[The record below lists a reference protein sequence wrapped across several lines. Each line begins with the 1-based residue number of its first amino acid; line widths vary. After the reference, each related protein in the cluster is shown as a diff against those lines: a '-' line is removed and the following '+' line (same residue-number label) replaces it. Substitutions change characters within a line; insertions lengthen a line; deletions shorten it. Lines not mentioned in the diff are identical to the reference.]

1 MNHAKFQRLVESEA
15 IGTDAASA
23 IEKEWATKSRPRI
36 IGVLREAKRISMREL
51 QRRTNYN
58 RGPIGGWFAALFALE
73 DAGEVRFESE
83 GGHPADAYSEA
94 GVRVWA
100 VWQKK
105 GGVIKA

>member
-1 MNHAKFQRLVESEA
+1 MNHAEFQRLVESEA
-15 IGTDAASA
+15 IDTEAASA

-36 IGVLREAKRISMREL
+36 VDVLREAKRISMREL

-73 DAGEVRFESE
+73 DAGEVRFESAS
-83 GGHPADAYSEA
+83 GQPADAYAEA

-100 VWQKK
+100 IYKK